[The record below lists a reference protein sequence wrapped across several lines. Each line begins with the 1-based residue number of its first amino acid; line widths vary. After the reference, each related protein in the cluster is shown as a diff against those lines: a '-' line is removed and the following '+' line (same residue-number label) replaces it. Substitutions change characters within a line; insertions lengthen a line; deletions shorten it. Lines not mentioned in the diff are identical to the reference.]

1 MKDYE
6 QLYYNL
12 FFENRQLK
20 RKINELESD
29 LNLVNKKDKNKIELK
44 KEIIKEINEHFKNKK
59 GKEK

>member
-6 QLYYNL
+6 QLYYYL

-29 LNLVNKKDKNKIELK
+29 LNLINKKNKNKIELK
-44 KEIIKEINEHFKNKK
+44 KEITKEINEYFKSKK